1 MVATLI
7 FMIATLT
14 LMIAAS
20 HATLTLRCP
29 TWLAWR
35 FDCLAMTLELPFKD
49 NAEFPIPETA
59 WSGPRSV
66 AFGKG
71 VIEPMLRTL
80 PHLRAV

>member
-1 MVATLI
+1 M
-7 FMIATLT
+7 LT
-14 LMIAAS
+14 LMVS
-20 HATLTLRCP
+20 TLALRCP

-66 AFGKG
+66 AFGKS

-80 PHLRAV
+80 PRLRG